1 MYNFPLFHLIFSTF
15 SSSSHLDNF
24 LDVITEHDLQHDK
37 LTHVTSDATE
47 IQLTLTSYDRK
58 CNNIDESDS
67 KKLNMFRNHIG
78 LFLMANLR
86 YFSYLT

>member
-24 LDVITEHDLQHDK
+24 LDVITEHDLQHNK

-47 IQLTLTSYDRK
+47 IELTLTSYDRT
-58 CNNIDESDS
+58 CNNIDES
-67 KKLNMFRNHIG
+67 
-78 LFLMANLR
+78 
-86 YFSYLT
+86 YLTWKTSKIRQANQTLDGAW